1 MMYCNK
7 NLQCHDSRQKNNI
20 MVQIGLHKNEMSQ
33 TGFEQRN
40 FKLSSSITSSRTF
53 LKKNMQIVVLWHNS
67 CLINNEIQN
76 Q

>member
-33 TGFEQRN
+33 TGFELRN
-40 FKLSSSITSSRTF
+40 FKLSSSITNSRTF
-53 LKKNMQIVVLWHNS
+53 LKKKRANS
-67 CLINNEIQN
+67 SALAQLLLNK
-76 Q
+76 

>member
-40 FKLSSSITSSRTF
+40 FKLSSSIISSRTF
-53 LKKNMQIVVLWHNS
+53 LKKKRANS
-67 CLINNEIQN
+67 SALAQLLLIK
-76 Q
+76 

>member
-7 NLQCHDSRQKNNI
+7 NLQCHDSRQINNI

-53 LKKNMQIVVLWHNS
+53 LKNKRANS
-67 CLINNEIQN
+67 SALAQLLLIK
-76 Q
+76 

>member
-1 MMYCNK
+1 
-7 NLQCHDSRQKNNI
+7 

-53 LKKNMQIVVLWHNS
+53 LKKKRANS
-67 CLINNEIQN
+67 SALAQLLLIK
-76 Q
+76 